1 MSERKP
7 SALAAHLVFIAA
19 VTVAAFFVRFYF
31 FPYASAD
38 YYQFLHGWFM
48 ELKACGGLAAIGHNI
63 GDYMPPYFYLLAL
76 LTYIPAPDIVLIKML
91 SFAGDI
97 IMACFTMRIVQR
109 KGKKFQGELAYAIIL
124 FLPSV
129 VLNSA
134 VWGQCDSIYTAALLA
149 CVYYIM
155 EDRQYAAIT
164 AFSIAFVFKLQTV
177 FLAPFILLM
186 LLKHKIQWRSILV
199 FPAVYVVSIL
209 PAALMG
215 RNFGELMTVYFRQ
228 AHEYTDICMNLPNLA
243 AWFPEQMSQ
252 TAGAVFAICGILL
265 SLAAVLLLRRLNFQ
279 LTDSSIATL
288 ALFSVIFVPYFLPH
302 MHERYFYPADILS
315 VIFAFYFPAKFYV
328 PIITVFSSTVV
339 VCGFLFSM
347 NLINLKLLSIMML
360 FCLILVGASIVAL
373 ARRQKENTEVQPN
386 D

>member
-1 MSERKP
+1 
-7 SALAAHLVFIAA
+7 
-19 VTVAAFFVRFYF
+19 
-31 FPYASAD
+31 
-38 YYQFLHGWFM
+38 
-48 ELKACGGLAAIGHNI
+48 
-63 GDYMPPYFYLLAL
+63 
-76 LTYIPAPDIVLIKML
+76 
-91 SFAGDI
+91 
-97 IMACFTMRIVQR
+97 
-109 KGKKFQGELAYAIIL
+109 
-124 FLPSV
+124 
-129 VLNSA
+129 
-134 VWGQCDSIYTAALLA
+134 
-149 CVYYIM
+149 
-155 EDRQYAAIT
+155 
-164 AFSIAFVFKLQTV
+164 
-177 FLAPFILLM
+177 
-186 LLKHKIQWRSILV
+186 
-199 FPAVYVVSIL
+199 
-209 PAALMG
+209 
-215 RNFGELMTVYFRQ
+215 
-228 AHEYTDICMNLPNLA
+228 
-243 AWFPEQMSQ
+243 MSQ